1 MLNRLKEM
9 SLDDPTLV
17 VTVMVLAASTVI
29 ATAAYFAG
37 SSDRHIA
44 IIMADVE
51 EVVVTANDA
60 NKQRYLELHDLVT
73 KIAAENGAAND
84 ANKQLH
90 RELHDLVAKI
100 AAENGAANDANKQLH
115 RELHDLVAKTTAN
128 REVFKLVAKTHR
140 EVCALGNNVS
150 NYYCKI
156 HIHIYIYIY
165 IYI

>member
-17 VTVMVLAASTVI
+17 VTVMLLAASTVI
-29 ATAAYFAG
+29 GTAAYFAG

-44 IIMADVE
+44 IIIADFE

-90 RELHDLVAKI
+90 RELHDLVAKT
-100 AAENGAANDANKQLH
+100 A
-115 RELHDLVAKTTAN
+115 AN

-165 IYI
+165 IYIIFNYIHLILFFKKSFHFSLITEL